1 MRPLAHDGNFC
12 DWQTFVSRGLC
23 RCWPPCEQTEFLQQ
37 RRRRRNR
44 SIEIQSA
51 ICRDKS
57 AYTDNPAT
65 SGTFAGQEVPTSG
78 PAAQCSRLAADNR
91 LVAGSSPP
99 EPTTHSRARGDFIT
113 AWLEVRVL
121 SGPPRSLTRTE
132 IFRLSTNSPAIGG
145 LPYMPLVFELRFIG
159 FEVAVLAVC
168 LCRAKSR
175 FLEFE
180 ISSAH
185 GHLIMHEWR
194 I

>member
-1 MRPLAHDGNFC
+1 VKSLLYSV
-12 DWQTFVSRGLC
+12 VSQFRAAKSCHWHTMEISAIGKLLSAAVSVGAGL
-23 RCWPPCEQTEFLQQ
+23 RASKTEFLQQ

-65 SGTFAGQEVPTSG
+65 SGTFASQEVPTSG

-113 AWLEVRVL
+113 AWLGVRVL

-159 FEVAVLAVC
+159 FEVAVLAALSLPRKITFPGV
-168 LCRAKSR
+168 
-175 FLEFE
+175 
-180 ISSAH
+180 
-185 GHLIMHEWR
+185 
-194 I
+194 